1 MIIRITLYYKNKPAP
16 LSRLVKVST
25 NWLIIVE
32 KTKNETNIKSGLG
45 DVFYTFKN
53 IFLCFPISWIM
64 TIIVMFVFW
73 KTSINKIN
81 FQKE

>member
-16 LSRLVKVST
+16 LSKLFKVPK
-25 NWLIIVE
+25 NWLIVVE

-53 IFLCFPISWIM
+53 KDVEKYEIE
-64 TIIVMFVFW
+64 
-73 KTSINKIN
+73 
-81 FQKE
+81 KEEIDNNIKLDLSTYVENSEIL

>member
-16 LSRLVKVST
+16 LSKLFKVPK

-32 KTKNETNIKSGLG
+32 KTRNETNIKSGLG

-53 IFLCFPISWIM
+53 KNVERYEIEKAEIDSNIKSNLSTYIENSEIL
-64 TIIVMFVFW
+64 
-73 KTSINKIN
+73 
-81 FQKE
+81 

>member
-16 LSRLVKVST
+16 LSRLFKVPK

-32 KTKNETNIKSGLG
+32 KTKTETNIKSGLG

-53 IFLCFPISWIM
+53 KNVEKYEIE
-64 TIIVMFVFW
+64 
-73 KTSINKIN
+73 
-81 FQKE
+81 KEEIDNNIKLDLSTYVENSEIL

>member
-16 LSRLVKVST
+16 LSRLFKVPK

-32 KTKNETNIKSGLG
+32 KTKTETNIKSGLG

-53 IFLCFPISWIM
+53 KDVEKYEIE
-64 TIIVMFVFW
+64 
-73 KTSINKIN
+73 
-81 FQKE
+81 KEEIDNNIKLDLSTYVENSEIL